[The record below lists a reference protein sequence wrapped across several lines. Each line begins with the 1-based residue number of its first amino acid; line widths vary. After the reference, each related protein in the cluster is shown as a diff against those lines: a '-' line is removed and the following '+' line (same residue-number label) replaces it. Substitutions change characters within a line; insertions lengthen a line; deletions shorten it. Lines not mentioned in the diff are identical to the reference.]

1 MKKYI
6 SDILLFCGAALIVA
20 GAAMIHVPAALVI
33 AGAFLIWFAF
43 LIEKDKAQ
51 NAPVEKPGNADQ

>member
-1 MKKYI
+1 MKKYL

-20 GAAMIHVPAALVI
+20 GVAFVYLPAALII
-33 AGAFLIWFAF
+33 AGSFLIWFAF

-51 NAPVEKPGNADQ
+51 NATLAKPGE

>member
-1 MKKYI
+1 MKKYLG
-6 SDILLFCGAALIVA
+6 DILLFCGAALIVA

-51 NAPVEKPGNADQ
+51 NAPVEKPGD